1 MSDKLLFKKKE
12 TRQTILQQRKAFPA
26 KEKNLAEQRMLKFLQ
41 NWDVFIQA
49 ETIHLF
55 ISKPEEPD
63 TLPIISYAWESG
75 KTIVVPCVLPN
86 TFNLFHS
93 QLKSFDDL
101 CPGALGVLE
110 PSPERRL
117 PMNPESFHLVII
129 PGVAFDLQ
137 GGRIGYGKGYYDRFL
152 EQTTAFRL
160 ALAFDFQI
168 IDKVPTEKHDV
179 PMNGILSESGIFEV
193 NN

>member
-1 MSDKLLFKKKE
+1 MALKIKE
-12 TRQTILQQRKAFPA
+12 VT
-26 KEKNLAEQRMLKFLQ
+26 AEQKSAVEVENELLEKHEEKLNEDTKESSEETKITESSQEAEKPVEKAELQEEEVLSYLK
-41 NWDVFIQA
+41 NR
-49 ETIHLF
+49 
-55 ISKPEEPD
+55 
-63 TLPIISYAWESG
+63 YG
-75 KTIVVPCVLPN
+75 KEIN
-86 TFNLFHS
+86 
-93 QLKSFDDL
+93 SFDDL
-101 CPGALGVLE
+101 SPGALGVLE
-110 PSPERRL
+110 PSPEKRIRIT
-117 PMNPESFHLVII
+117 PESINLVII

-152 EQTTAFRL
+152 EQTKAFRL